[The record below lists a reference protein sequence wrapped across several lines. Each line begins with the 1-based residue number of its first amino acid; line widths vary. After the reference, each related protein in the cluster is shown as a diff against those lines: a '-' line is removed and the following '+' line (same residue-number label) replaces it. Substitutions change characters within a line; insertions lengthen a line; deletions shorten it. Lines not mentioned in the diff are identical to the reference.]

1 MKPRQRGRSL
11 DLQCEHLANNR
22 QGGGEKCSRR
32 RKANAP
38 RIRPL
43 DYLVTEPTGNKARV
57 ELASFYTFDLPS
69 GKWVSERVYFDQ
81 GGLLAQMQTK
91 QGALL
96 K

>member
-1 MKPRQRGRSL
+1 M
-11 DLQCEHLANNR
+11 
-22 QGGGEKCSRR
+22 
-32 RKANAP
+32 
-38 RIRPL
+38 
-43 DYLVTEPTGNKARV
+43 TEPTGNKARV